1 MAASNDEIQ
10 TFEIKN
16 ADELFEK
23 IKITTASG
31 MINKL

>member
-16 ADELFEK
+16 ADELLEK
-23 IKITTASG
+23 VKITTTSG